1 MVVGFLMNAGMMG
14 AMIYLPFFVQGVEGV
29 SPTNSGFINMPMSLA
44 MIVLST
50 LVGRWISKSGKYKR
64 YALMGMPFMV
74 VAMIIMAFMSNI
86 AMAVVS
92 MIVFGIGLGLS
103 MPVFTLTVQNAVA
116 PSMLGVATATNTLF
130 RNLGEPSVSR
140 LWVPS

>member
-1 MVVGFLMNAGMMG
+1 MNCGSVGFLMNAGMMG

-64 YALMGMPFMV
+64 YALIGMPFMV
-74 VAMIIMAFMSNI
+74 AAMIIMAFMSNI
-86 AMAVVS
+86 AMAALQS
-92 MIVFGIGLGLS
+92 INRDAAERTKRFPDGCILKRYG
-103 MPVFTLTVQNAVA
+103 A
-116 PSMLGVATATNTLF
+116 ATYRSTAC
-130 RNLGEPSVSR
+130 SV
-140 LWVPS
+140 P